1 VAHVALQP
9 DDKTGTL
16 STVPHAS
23 DRLQQIGIR
32 VEGRAGSRQQRH
44 QGPWARRV
52 EAAVV
57 RHRDLLSMIHV
68 AMFVGFLA
76 LMVVPLFLPLPHQ
89 GATFYNNVTE
99 FANFVIWGLWFPLVF
114 VSVIFS
120 GRSWCGVLCP
130 LGACSEWANRVGLK
144 RAVPA
149 WVRWQGTPIVS
160 FVVITVLAQT
170 VGARDHAA
178 GIAEVFGLTFLCAI
192 ALGFVYG
199 RGTSK
204 RAWCRHMCPIGL
216 MLGVFSRIGAV
227 QFVPKLPRGD
237 NDAYAEKG
245 VCPTMIDINRKTES
259 RHCIECFRCVNP
271 RARGGLMML
280 FRRPGTE
287 VEQIRRHNP
296 NAAEIWF
303 LFLATGLS
311 LGGFLWL
318 VLPQYQILRQMVGAW
333 AINHGWYWIGTS
345 GPAWLMSVHPADH
358 EVFSWLD
365 FFMIV
370 GFMGG
375 CAIALA
381 AALTVITAVS
391 SWLAG
396 RLGGDLDMRSRLIE
410 LAYAYMPVAMLSLVI
425 GLGGKL
431 FDAFALFGV
440 PPMIVAGVKVLLFAL
455 SVLWSLQLGYRL
467 LGVQSLSGLRRLVA
481 LVPMLVGI
489 ALIGAAWSPALFSA

>member
-1 VAHVALQP
+1 MS
-9 DDKTGTL
+9 D
-16 STVPHAS
+16 AS
-23 DRLQQIGIR
+23 NRLQQIGIR
-32 VEGRAGSRQQRH
+32 VEGPAGSRRQRQ
-44 QGPWARRV
+44 QGPWARHI
-52 EAAVV
+52 EAFVV
-57 RHRDLLSMIHV
+57 RHRDVLGLIH
-68 AMFVGFLA
+68 AIMFVGFLC
-76 LMVVPLFLPLPHQ
+76 LMCVPLFLPLPHY
-89 GATFYNNVTE
+89 GDYFYNNFTV

-130 LGACSEWANRVGLK
+130 LGASSEWANRVGFK
-144 RAVPA
+144 RPVPK

-160 FVVITVLAQT
+160 FIVITVLAQT
-170 VGARDHAA
+170 VGARDYAT
-178 GIAEVFGLTFLCAI
+178 GIAEVFGLTFVCAI
-192 ALGFVYG
+192 ALGLVYG
-199 RGTSK
+199 RGASK

-216 MLGVFSRIGAV
+216 MLGVFSRIGAI
-227 QFVPKLPRGD
+227 QFAPKLPRGED
-237 NDAYAEKG
+237 DAYAEKG

-271 RARGGLMML
+271 NARGGLKML

-318 VLPQYQILRQMVGAW
+318 VLPQYQTLRQFLGEW
-333 AINHGWYWIGTS
+333 AINHGWYWIGSS

-365 FFMIV
+365 FFTIV

-381 AALTVITAVS
+381 LALTFATGVS
-391 SWLAG
+391 SWLSG
-396 RLGGDLDMRSRLIE
+396 RFGGDQDWRSRLVE

-431 FDAFALFGV
+431 FEALTLIGV
-440 PPMIVAGVKVLLFAL
+440 PSDMVAGVKIVLFAL

-467 LGVQSLSGLRRLVA
+467 LGQQTLGGLRRLIA
-481 LVPMLVGI
+481 LVPMVAGI
-489 ALIGAAWSPALFSA
+489 GLIGVAWSPALFGA